1 MESNRAFTIPFVL
14 SLIGG
19 IIVLLFSLVY
29 SVWFSSAA
37 PNWGG
42 FGGWMGGMMGN
53 YHGFMGNY
61 AGSTGFMAG
70 VSIVGLVS
78 GMIMIISAVMLRV
91 HPGEHLIWGTVIIVF
106 SATSFL
112 GMGGFFI
119 GAILGI
125 IGGALALSFKPEP
138 TKR

>member
-1 MESNRAFTIPFVL
+1 
-14 SLIGG
+14 
-19 IIVLLFSLVY
+19 
-29 SVWFSSAA
+29 
-37 PNWGG
+37 
-42 FGGWMGGMMGN
+42 
-53 YHGFMGNY
+53 MGNY

-70 VSIVGLVS
+70 ISIVGLVS

>member
-1 MESNRAFTIPFVL
+1 LENRTFTIPFVL
-14 SLIGG
+14 SIIGG
-19 IIVLLFSLVY
+19 IIMLLFSLVY

-42 FGGWMGGMMGN
+42 FG
-53 YHGFMGNY
+53 FMGNY

-70 VSIVGLVS
+70 ISIVGLVS

-106 SATSFL
+106 SAISFL